1 MLSLASYCWIK
12 SKPVVMLDTSVK
24 EHLSYSSARLSESAL
39 WKMTLKADSGPW
51 LTVGGKRHTGGEVLM
66 GWKSCSLWSLSPGQ
80 SEKQSAA
87 DLPLASE
94 TVLGWLFCRY
104 MYIHLHALC
113 TKHPRISVLQ
123 GKKHPHCQPLSGL
136 HCKHALGYAQPL
148 QKRLLCYGFQTS
160 PYWILHVSVI

>member
-1 MLSLASYCWIK
+1 MA
-12 SKPVVMLDTSVK
+12 VLDISVK
-24 EHLSYSSARLSESAL
+24 EPLSYSSARLSESVL

-51 LTVGGKRHTGGEVLM
+51 LTVFRGQVPHRRRGADGFEEQQSVES
-66 GWKSCSLWSLSPGQ
+66 KSWLVREAVSQ
-80 SEKQSAA
+80 FFAA

-94 TVLGWLFCRY
+94 SVLGWLFCRY

-136 HCKHALGYAQPL
+136 HCKHVLGYAQPL